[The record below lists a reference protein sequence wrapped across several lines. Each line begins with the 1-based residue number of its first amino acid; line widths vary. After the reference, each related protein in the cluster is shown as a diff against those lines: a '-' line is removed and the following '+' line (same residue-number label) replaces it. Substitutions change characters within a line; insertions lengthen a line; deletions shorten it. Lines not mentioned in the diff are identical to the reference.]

1 MPNLT
6 CYPPDQLGDALLR
19 YPSWFASD
27 SVSEPG
33 TIIFYSYLTA
43 TRIECIENIGK
54 RDIFT
59 PLLSNRYESIQ
70 ELAES
75 QESDIVAE
83 TIDVPDVCLPS

>member
-1 MPNLT
+1 M
-6 CYPPDQLGDALLR
+6 AVE
-19 YPSWFASD
+19 F
-27 SVSEPG
+27 
-33 TIIFYSYLTA
+33 TISPIYWGLF
-43 TRIECIENIGK
+43 
-54 RDIFT
+54 

>member
-1 MPNLT
+1 LIIGTDFRSFKNFGSLGRTFRDSYRRALFSQKTPKNNPKQPFLS
-6 CYPPDQLGDALLR
+6 PIPEDQFFQK
-19 YPSWFASD
+19 SQNS
-27 SVSEPG
+27 
-33 TIIFYSYLTA
+33 
-43 TRIECIENIGK
+43 
-54 RDIFT
+54 